1 VNFNVGSIDRWVR
14 IVLGLAIGGA
24 GLYLES
30 WFGLLAL
37 IPIGTSLAGWCP
49 LYAVLGIS
57 TCELQSEGGPR

>member
-1 VNFNVGSIDRWVR
+1 MKFNVGSIDRWVR

-37 IPIGTSLAGWCP
+37 IPIGTALVGWCP
-49 LYAVLGIS
+49 LYTVFGIS
-57 TCELQSEGGPR
+57 TCDLQSEGSP